1 MPAALPLMPRL
12 ISRCLVPCLA
22 LCGLLLAG
30 GARAEPLAEILSS
43 GEQSAAAGQ
52 AAQAEVDRL
61 ATATR
66 ALLEE
71 YKSVSRQIE
80 GLGIHNA
87 RLERLHEDQQRRLAE
102 LELASAGALA
112 LQREIAPLLTRMID
126 SLEQF
131 ISLDLPFRLAE
142 RNARIVAL
150 RRGMESADTPVD
162 MSFRDVLL
170 AYRAELDYARHLGTY
185 ADTISVDGA
194 AVGVQVLQVGRSV
207 LLAQTPDATRGF
219 RWDPSARGWVT
230 LDDSYLE
237 AVTQG
242 VAIARGDQPPV
253 LLRLPLPAPAEAG
266 P

>member
-1 MPAALPLMPRL
+1 MPAALPLMSRL
-12 ISRCLVPCLA
+12 ISRCLM
-22 LCGLLLAG
+22 LCVLLLAAG
-30 GARAEPLAEILSS
+30 PRAEPLAEILSS

-61 ATATR
+61 AEETR
-66 ALLEE
+66 RLLEE
-71 YKSVSRQIE
+71 YKSVGRQIE

-87 RLERLHEDQQRRLAE
+87 RLERLHQDQQRRLAE
-102 LELASAGALA
+102 LEVAGAGALA
-112 LQREIAPLLTRMID
+112 LQREMAPLLTRMID

-142 RNARIVAL
+142 RNARIAAL
-150 RRGMESADTPVD
+150 RRGMECADTPVD
-162 MSFRDVLL
+162 MSFRAVLL
-170 AYRAELDYARHLGTY
+170 AYRTELDYALHLGTY

-219 RWDPSARGWVT
+219 RWDRSARGWVM

-237 AVTQG
+237 AVAQG
-242 VAIARGDQPPV
+242 IAIARGDQPPV

-266 P
+266 S

>member
-1 MPAALPLMPRL
+1 MPAALPLMSRL
-12 ISRCLVPCLA
+12 ISRCLM
-22 LCGLLLAG
+22 LCVLLLAAG
-30 GARAEPLAEILSS
+30 PRAEPLAEILSS

-61 ATATR
+61 AEETR
-66 ALLEE
+66 RLLEE
-71 YKSVSRQIE
+71 YKSVGRQIE

-87 RLERLHEDQQRRLAE
+87 RLERLHQDQQRRLAE
-102 LELASAGALA
+102 LEVAGAGALA
-112 LQREIAPLLTRMID
+112 LQREMAPLLTRMID

-142 RNARIVAL
+142 RNARIAAL

-162 MSFRDVLL
+162 MSFRAVLL
-170 AYRAELDYARHLGTY
+170 AYRTELDYALHLGTY

-219 RWDPSARGWVT
+219 RWDRSARGWVM

-237 AVTQG
+237 AVAQG
-242 VAIARGDQPPV
+242 IAIARGDQPPV

-266 P
+266 S

>member
-1 MPAALPLMPRL
+1 MPAALPPMPRL
-12 ISRCLVPCLA
+12 TSRCLM
-22 LCGLLLAG
+22 LCVLLLAAD
-30 GARAEPLAEILSS
+30 ARAEPLAEILSS

-87 RLERLHEDQQRRLAE
+87 RLERLHQDQQRRLAE
-102 LELASAGALA
+102 LDVASAGALA

-131 ISLDLPFRLAE
+131 IALDLPFRLAE

-170 AYRAELDYARHLGTY
+170 AYRAELDYARHLGAY

-219 RWDPSARGWVT
+219 RWDPSSRGWVA

-237 AVTQG
+237 AVAQG
-242 VAIARGDQPPV
+242 IAIARGDQPPV

>member
-22 LCGLLLAG
+22 LCGLLLAA

-87 RLERLHEDQQRRLAE
+87 CIRTS
-102 LELASAGALA
+102 SAGW
-112 LQREIAPLLTRMID
+112 PSST
-126 SLEQF
+126 
-131 ISLDLPFRLAE
+131 LP
-142 RNARIVAL
+142 AR
-150 RRGMESADTPVD
+150 
-162 MSFRDVLL
+162 
-170 AYRAELDYARHLGTY
+170 
-185 ADTISVDGA
+185 
-194 AVGVQVLQVGRSV
+194 GRS
-207 LLAQTPDATRGF
+207 RC
-219 RWDPSARGWVT
+219 SAR
-230 LDDSYLE
+230 S
-237 AVTQG
+237 
-242 VAIARGDQPPV
+242 
-253 LLRLPLPAPAEAG
+253 LRCSRA
-266 P
+266 